1 MIMEIHKAPT
11 LRIKALNKHILTHI
25 MYIVLETVTSLT
37 ASTFLYIYIYTVFLC
52 PLREIQ
58 VALSG

>member
-1 MIMEIHKAPT
+1 MEIHKAPT

-25 MYIVLETVTSLT
+25 MYIVLETVISLT
-37 ASTFLYIYIYTVFLC
+37 ANTFLYIYTVFLC